1 MAYCLRS
8 MMKLMGCSEK
18 FIDKLFPS
26 HFDKLIKAIIK
37 GDL

>member
-1 MAYCLRS
+1 MAYCIRT
-8 MMKLMGCSEK
+8 MMKMMGCPQK
-18 FIDKLFPS
+18 FMDKLFPS